1 MASDLLQLSL
11 VELAGRIKARK
22 VSSAELVQATLTRI
36 DQLNPRLNC
45 YITVMRD
52 SALKDAQATDDE
64 IRQGKYRGVLHGI
77 PISLK
82 DIFATKGVR
91 TTAGSKVLR
100 DWVPDYDAMIVTRL
114 RRAGAVLI
122 AKANQHEWSY
132 GVTSNNPH
140 FGPVR
145 NPWNTQLLPGGSSGG
160 SAAAVAADLCVASIG
175 SDTGGSIRI
184 PSSACGVTGLKP
196 TYGRISR
203 FGAVPLAWSM
213 DHVGPIAKT
222 AADAAVLLS
231 VLAGADA
238 NDPTCSEKP
247 VPDYSKAL
255 PERTEGLR
263 IGWPQRYFFKNVDAE
278 IQGAIETAMAVWE
291 KLGARRVPVDLSHL
305 DLCPGAAAHIT
316 LAEAASYHEPHFRK
330 APDDYGE
337 EPRRKVEA
345 GFYLLAS
352 DYVKSQRARTL
363 LQNTFAGAF
372 ERVDVIVA
380 PTLPAFPPRVEEEWV
395 QSGNLREHIIDAY
408 TRLNIPADLTGHP
421 AISIPCGFS
430 AAGLPIGLQLMGKPF
445 DEITLLRAAHAYQTR
460 TDWHLR
466 NPHLPGS

>member
-1 MASDLLQLSL
+1 MTSDPLQLSL
-11 VELAGRIKARK
+11 VELGGQIKAGK
-22 VSSAELVQATLTRI
+22 ISSVDLVQATLARI

-52 SALKDAQATDDE
+52 SALRDAQTADEE
-64 IRQGKYRGVLHGI
+64 IRRGNRRGSLLGI
-77 PISLK
+77 PVSVK

-100 DWVPDYDAMIVTRL
+100 DWVPDHDATIVQRL
-114 RRAGAVLI
+114 RNAGAILI
-122 AKANQHEWSY
+122 AKANQHEFSY

-145 NPWNTQLLPGGSSGG
+145 NPWDTNLVPGGSSGG
-160 SAAAVAADLCVASIG
+160 SAAAVAAALCVASIG
-175 SDTGGSIRI
+175 SDSGGSIRI
-184 PSSACGVTGLKP
+184 PSAACGVTGLKP
-196 TYGRISR
+196 TYGRVSR

-231 VLAGADA
+231 VLAGADP
-238 NDPTCSEKP
+238 NDSTCSEEP
-247 VPDYSKAL
+247 VPDYPAAL
-255 PERTEGLR
+255 SGRIDGLR
-263 IGWPQRYFFKNVDAE
+263 IGWPQQYFSENVDSE
-278 IQGAIETAMAVWE
+278 IQTAVDAAVTALE
-291 KLGARRVPVDLSHL
+291 KLGARRVPVDLPHL
-305 DLCPGAAAHIT
+305 ELCPGIAAQIT
-316 LAEAASYHEPHFRK
+316 LAEASSYHEPYFRK

-363 LQNTFAGAF
+363 LHNTFARAF
-372 ERVDVIVA
+372 EEVDVIAA
-380 PTLPAFPPRVEEEWV
+380 PTVPAFPPPVGEEWV
-395 QSGNLREHIIDAY
+395 QSGSLREHVIDAF
-408 TRLNIPADLTGHP
+408 TRLNIPCDLTGHP
-421 AISIPCGFS
+421 AISVPCGLS
-430 AAGLPIGLQLMGKPF
+430 AAGLPIGLQLMGRPF
-445 DEITLLRAAHAYQTR
+445 HESAVLRAAHAYQTR

-466 NPHLPGS
+466 RAPSPA